1 VKPILDI
8 NEINSLMTGS
18 KVLRIF
24 NKEIPD
30 EEKKVHKYTMT
41 WYELDSQE
49 LMLHASSD
57 GRDEY
62 ILVENAAEGFK
73 IAMNMLAG

>member
-1 VKPILDI
+1 MKPILNI
-8 NEINSLMTGS
+8 NEINSRMTGS
-18 KVLRIF
+18 KVLKIF

-30 EEKKVHKYTMT
+30 EEKNVHKYTMT

-62 ILVENAAEGFK
+62 ILEESVA
-73 IAMNMLAG
+73 